1 MIKISLKCSLN
12 NHIYLFCLLVQ
23 ICLHGRNVF
32 MGYLNNEEETIK
44 AIDSDGWLHTG
55 DIGKVQVSVSSQ

>member
-1 MIKISLKCSLN
+1 MHLCSA
-12 NHIYLFCLLVQ
+12 YTVQ

-32 MGYLNNEEETIK
+32 MGYLYDEEETIK

-55 DIGKVQVSVSSQ
+55 DIGKVQVSVISQ